1 MRYESKSLTI
11 FGNFKMAEYS
21 RRMNEK
27 TGNGIITKGENNE
40 NWASN
45 RYVKFFCINTGLK
58 HRMI

>member
-21 RRMNEK
+21 RRMNKK

-40 NWASN
+40 NWASKG
-45 RYVKFFCINTGLK
+45 YVNFFFV
-58 HRMI
+58 